1 MDEASG
7 KAVFFWLKAVR
18 ERRMSKLK

>member
-1 MDEASG
+1 MEEASG